1 MPSNITFKRGHFHTL
16 FFTVATAGCGTL
28 TIRALLRGHHTIQ
41 VLLLAMLTVY
51 TVSITLNPIL
61 QISHL
66 KRYAAIPLGVIG
78 TVVYVVGVPTD
89 LPILFIILGIGAVI
103 DLIWDPTGNV
113 YNDQSG
119 SG

>member
-1 MPSNITFKRGHFHTL
+1 MPSNITFKRRHFHTL
-16 FFTVATAGCGTL
+16 FFAVATAGCGTL

-78 TVVYVVGVPTD
+78 TTAYGTEVPTD
-89 LPILFIILGIGAVI
+89 LPIFFILLGVAAII
-103 DLIWDPTGNV
+103 DLVWDPTGSV
-113 YNDQSG
+113 YNNKSDS
-119 SG
+119 S

>member
-78 TVVYVVGVPTD
+78 TTAYGTEVPTD
-89 LPILFIILGIGAVI
+89 LPIFFILLGVAAII
-103 DLIWDPTGNV
+103 DLVWDPTGSV
-113 YNDQSG
+113 YNNKSDS
-119 SG
+119 S